1 MQGRLQSCSQF
12 ALRPEVLASG
22 VLMGANKDHVQKDQ
36 QPQSP
41 SKSDKLDQA
50 VSRVIN
56 ALGNLQIAA
65 ALVIIILAVAG
76 YLLT

>member
-1 MQGRLQSCSQF
+1 
-12 ALRPEVLASG
+12 
-22 VLMGANKDHVQKDQ
+22 MGANKDHVQKDQ

>member
-1 MQGRLQSCSQF
+1 MT
-12 ALRPEVLASG
+12 
-22 VLMGANKDHVQKDQ
+22 ANKDPVRKDQ
-36 QPQSP
+36 QPQES

-50 VSRVIN
+50 VGRVIN
-56 ALGNLQIAA
+56 ALGNLQIAV